1 MGLILARRLGRVTV
15 DITFAPDTAAD
26 VTNYVDLVNRVYA
39 EAEKGL
45 WQEGAERTDA
55 DEIAAVVRAGELVE
69 ARLGGHLVGC
79 VHVATIE
86 GGIGEFGMLVAA
98 PEFRNLGIGRD
109 LVAFAED
116 WARQHGY
123 PTMQLELLMPQTWT
137 HPVKEFL
144 HGWYTRIGY
153 RPVRTEPFADAYP
166 ALRPLLATPCDFV
179 IYHKP
184 L

>member
-1 MGLILARRLGRVTV
+1 VDRVTV
-15 DITFAPDTAAD
+15 DIAFVPTAAASD
-26 VTNYVDLVNRVYA
+26 RDFVAPVVDLVNRVYA

-55 DEIAAVVRAGELVE
+55 EEIAAVIRAGELVE
-69 ARLGGHLVGC
+69 ARLDGQLVGG
-79 VHVATIE
+79 VHVQTFE
-86 GGIGEFGMLVAA
+86 GGLGEFGMLVAA

-109 LVAFAED
+109 LVEFAED
-116 WARQHGY
+116 WARRQGH

-153 RPVRTEPFADAYP
+153 RPVRTQPFDEAYP
-166 ALRPLLATPCDFV
+166 ALQPLLATPCDFV
-179 IYHKP
+179 IYQKP

>member
-1 MGLILARRLGRVTV
+1 VTA
-15 DITFAPDTAAD
+15 DIAFAPAAKAD
-26 VTNYVDLVNRVYA
+26 VENYVDLVNGVYA

-55 DEIAAVVRAGELVE
+55 AELTAVIRAGELVE
-69 ARLGGHLVGC
+69 ARLDGRLVGA
-79 VHVATIE
+79 VHVTTLA

-98 PEFRNLGIGRD
+98 PEFRNAGIGRD

-116 WARQHGY
+116 WARRQGHR
-123 PTMQLELLMPQTWT
+123 TMQLELLMPQTWT

-153 RPVRTEPFADAYP
+153 RPVRTEPFDVAYP
-166 ALRPLLATPCDFV
+166 ALAPLLAAPCDFV
-179 IYHKP
+179 IYQKP

>member
-1 MGLILARRLGRVTV
+1 MTV
-15 DITFAPDTAAD
+15 DIAIVPAAAVD
-26 VTNYVDLVNRVYA
+26 DRDFVAQVVDLVNRVYA

-45 WQEGAERTDA
+45 WQDGAERTDA
-55 DEIAAVVRAGELVE
+55 TEISAAIRGGEFVA
-69 ARLGGHLVGC
+69 ARLDGDLVGA
-79 VHVATIE
+79 VHIATLNE
-86 GGIGEFGMLVAA
+86 KPSPLGEFGMLVAA
-98 PEFRNLGIGRD
+98 PEVRSVGIGRD

-116 WARQHGY
+116 WARRQAFAA
-123 PTMQLELLMPQTWT
+123 MQLELLVPQTWT

-153 RPVRTEPFADAYP
+153 RPVRTEPFDVAYP
-166 ALRPLLATPCDFV
+166 ALAPLLATPCDFV